1 MTLFW
6 LILWA
11 LLARLA
17 DRELLLP
24 GPIAVLRRLAS
35 LLVTASFWRTV
46 GVTLGRILCG
56 AALGTLLGVLAA
68 VLTWRYQLLRS
79 LLSPLLGIIKS
90 TPVASF
96 ILLLLIWLGRDILP
110 GVIVALMVLPV
121 TWANVEAG
129 LRGVDP
135 LLLEMARVFRLPP
148 LRSFL
153 RVWLP
158 SVLPSFL
165 AACRSTLGLAWK
177 AGVAAEVLTV
187 PVRSIGKMLY
197 ESRLNLETTDLF
209 AWTVVVILCSIAI
222 EKLLTALLSRLPG
235 QERGEEV
242 RP

>member
-1 MTLFW
+1 MTLTW

-187 PVRSIGKMLY
+187 PARSIGRRLY
-197 ESRLNLETTDLF
+197 ESKLNLETADLF
-209 AWTVVVILCSIAI
+209 AWTLTVILCSLII
-222 EKLLTALLSRLPG
+222 EKLLSAGLGLLARRQKG
-235 QERGEEV
+235 G

>member
-1 MTLFW
+1 MTLTW

-11 LLARLA
+11 LLARLV

-24 GPIAVLRRLAS
+24 GPVAVLRRLTS

-46 GVTLGRILCG
+46 GVTLLRILCG
-56 AALGTLLGVLAA
+56 AVLGTLLGVLAA
-68 VLTWRYQLLRS
+68 ILTWRFRLLRS
-79 LLSPLLGIIKS
+79 LLSPLLGIVKS

-110 GVIVALMVLPV
+110 SVIVALMVLPV
-121 TWANVEAG
+121 TWANVETG

-135 LLLEMARVFRLPP
+135 LLLEMAEVFRFPP
-148 LRSFL
+148 LRSL
-153 RVWLP
+153 GRVWLP
-158 SVLPSFL
+158 SLLPSFL

-222 EKLLTALLSRLPG
+222 EKLLTALLSRLAG